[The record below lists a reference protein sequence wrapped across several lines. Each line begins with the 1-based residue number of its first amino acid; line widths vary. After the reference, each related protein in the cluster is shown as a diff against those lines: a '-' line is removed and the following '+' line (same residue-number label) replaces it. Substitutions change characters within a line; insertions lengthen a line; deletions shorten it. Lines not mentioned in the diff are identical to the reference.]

1 MELGA
6 ECLLAWLDPERE
18 YFPTGGYEVAHD
30 TGRWW
35 DTMLR
40 LEATLGLAIPAA
52 READMLRN
60 LKQLTGNSDGLLM
73 NDPSADWMRNSTFIN
88 PHNYREGLL
97 AFAALVRYRGSR
109 WAREAGLRMLAT
121 MDRCMDDEG
130 WFDYTLLD
138 CWGKV
143 PFSTDDSHPLPP
155 REGWYDSTG
164 DLGRGLEGVV
174 VFHQATGDAIALDV
188 ADRIARLQL
197 RTAVHPDGSP
207 RKGILDPGNVGHN
220 HSYLGT
226 LRGLLLYGLLT
237 RRRAYVEA
245 VGNTYR
251 KALWEH
257 HITESGVTPHDLGKT
272 RFPNEDGDPVPETAS
287 CGDVAQIALWLA
299 LRDGQTDLLDDVE
312 RLTRVRLLP
321 AQIVPEDGAE
331 LGPRLIGCWGSHG
344 PMYGKGAILDVAA
357 AVLHSLCD
365 IHDSITTLTPLG
377 LAVNLHLTATTA
389 HAEILSQRG
398 GEALLSVRPFV
409 RENVLVRLPAW
420 APRGSVRVAVDEVPQ
435 EVRSVGPWLLFPREG
450 VTPGCEITV
459 RHALPER
466 ESTERFRSGRT
477 YRLSWRGDEVVGIDP
492 HDGPL
497 TIYPRAAGAGS
508 RAR

>member
-1 MELGA
+1 
-6 ECLLAWLDPERE
+6 
-18 YFPTGGYEVAHD
+18 
-30 TGRWW
+30 
-35 DTMLR
+35 
-40 LEATLGLAIPAA
+40 
-52 READMLRN
+52 
-60 LKQLTGNSDGLLM
+60 
-73 NDPSADWMRNSTFIN
+73 
-88 PHNYREGLL
+88 
-97 AFAALVRYRGSR
+97 
-109 WAREAGLRMLAT
+109 
-121 MDRCMDDEG
+121 
-130 WFDYTLLD
+130 
-138 CWGKV
+138 
-143 PFSTDDSHPLPP
+143 
-155 REGWYDSTG
+155 
-164 DLGRGLEGVV
+164 V

-207 RKGILDPGNVGHN
+207 REGILDPGNVGHN

-466 ESTERFRSGRT
+466 ESTERFGSGRT